1 MVGHFLNVICLFKDN
16 SSSVTFANNKAFGCS
31 ILYVRFGNSVK
42 GIVFA
47 WFAYSLMYYLISV
60 YSNND
65 ITETNGGTYQS
76 KSAYYNEGAYT
87 IRGAY

>member
-1 MVGHFLNVICLFKDN
+1 
-16 SSSVTFANNKAFGCS
+16 
-31 ILYVRFGNSVK
+31 
-42 GIVFA
+42 
-47 WFAYSLMYYLISV
+47 MYYLISV

-87 IRGAY
+87 VGGAY